1 MNDAGAGARPREELD
16 LEALTRGD
24 RFSADVLVKLCDGNR
39 AYVLEP
45 DVFAAL
51 RILSK
56 ARSLAR
62 HWEALLAQLR
72 SVHVDVQALK
82 RALRGVD
89 EVKDDDDDDDDN
101 KRDSQVD
108 RLLAIA
114 NSYECFRN
122 EFEKPFVSLEAR
134 RSDGGAHLETLGVR
148 SRKLRLSLIYEYLID
163 HGRAPG
169 DAAIRVVIDTLEAR
183 ALCGG
188 VIRPVAIR
196 HCWHDGKIYIDLGT
210 EDRKVVE
217 VDAADW
223 RILDGAPA
231 DVRFLRPTGTL
242 PLPMPERVDPKVA
255 LVKLREVTRFQTD
268 RDAIISVGFVLHSL
282 AGKKPFA
289 VLLITGEPG
298 AAKTAHVI
306 VIGGLV
312 DPRSV
317 LKGTALTTKRDIY
330 IAASTRGLT
339 VLNNASEM
347 SRDIADA
354 VCTSSEGGVDAR
366 RALYTDED
374 ESNIYAESPFVI
386 TSIFNVVAPY
396 GDLSN
401 RTVRVDLA
409 PMPRGNRLS
418 ESDFQA
424 KFDAVA
430 PTILGGMMGALS
442 VGLRRLPGLVVKDL
456 PRLAEFATFASACET
471 AFWDEGTFLK
481 AFNEAAE
488 ANADEVLL
496 GDPVSVFLQ
505 RFMEEQAIVAPGKK
519 EWKGTVTDL
528 LKELETVIRAPER
541 AAEMAFAMAKNAV
554 KDRDDTVGVRK
565 MTEAASDLREAR
577 EHVHTILDAKW
588 PKAANALSARLK
600 LVGPQLKDAGV
611 WIKWPTSHRDEKV
624 LEITYRFISP
634 HPYKSQGKRSSP
646 SSPSSY
652 ENKINQLHGD
662 DPSTGDDHDCP
673 SGRPASFDPDYFPP
687 EPDNPDLQGESAS
700 SSVADRASDHAPTA
714 DRQSTPGLHKGRKGF
729 EI

>member
-1 MNDAGAGARPREELD
+1 MNDAGARPTAELD
-16 LEALTRGD
+16 LEALAKGD
-24 RFSADVLVKLCDGNR
+24 RVPAGVLADLCKGKR
-39 AYVLEP
+39 AYVFEP

-51 RILSK
+51 MALSK

-62 HWEALLAQLR
+62 HWEALLAQLK
-72 SVHVDVQALK
+72 SVHVDVAALK

-89 EVKDDDDDDDDN
+89 EGVDEDG
-101 KRDSQVD
+101 DSQID

-114 NSYECFRN
+114 NPYECFRN
-122 EFEKPFVSLEAR
+122 EFEKPFVSLEVR
-134 RSDGGAHLETLGVR
+134 RPDGGAHLETFGVR
-148 SRKLRLSLIYEYLID
+148 SRKLRLSLIHEYLVD

-188 VIRPVAIR
+188 AIRPVAIR
-196 HCWHDGKIYIDLGT
+196 HCGHDGKIYIDLGT
-210 EDRKVVE
+210 EDRKIIEIDTV
-217 VDAADW
+217 DW
-223 RILDGAPA
+223 RILDAAPA

-242 PLPMPERVDPKVA
+242 PLPMPERVDPKVGLA
-255 LVKLREVTRFQTD
+255 KLREVTRFQTA
-268 RDAIISVGFVLHSL
+268 RDEIISVGFVLHSL

-298 AAKTAHVI
+298 ASKTAHVI

-317 LKGTALTTKRDIY
+317 LKGTALSTKRDVY

-339 VLNNASEM
+339 VLNNVSEM

-430 PTILGGMMGALS
+430 PAILGGMLGALS

-496 GDPVSVFLQ
+496 GDPVSQ
-505 RFMEEQAIVAPGKK
+505 RFMEEQAEASPGKK
-519 EWKGTVTDL
+519 EWKGTATDL
-528 LKELETVIRAPER
+528 LKELETIIRAPER
-541 AAEMAFAMAKNAV
+541 AAEMAYAMAKNAV

-600 LVGPQLKDAGV
+600 LVGSQLKDAGV
-611 WIKWPTSHRDEKV
+611 WIKWPTSHSDGRV
-624 LEITYRFISP
+624 LEVTYLYISP
-634 HPYKSQGKRSSP
+634 PPYKSQGKRSSRP
-646 SSPSSY
+646 YQSSY
-652 ENKINQLHGD
+652 ENKINDLHEICP
-662 DPSTGDDHDCP
+662 PSWDDHDRP
-673 SGRPASFDPDYFPP
+673 KDRHQARPASFDPDYLPP
-687 EPDNPDLQGESAS
+687 EADNPDLRGESAGS
-700 SSVADRASDHAPTA
+700 STSDRASDRD
-714 DRQSTPGLHKGRKGF
+714 DRKSTPGLHNGRKGF

>member
-1 MNDAGAGARPREELD
+1 M
-16 LEALTRGD
+16 
-24 RFSADVLVKLCDGNR
+24 
-39 AYVLEP
+39 
-45 DVFAAL
+45 
-51 RILSK
+51 
-56 ARSLAR
+56 
-62 HWEALLAQLR
+62 
-72 SVHVDVQALK
+72 
-82 RALRGVD
+82 
-89 EVKDDDDDDDDN
+89 
-101 KRDSQVD
+101 
-108 RLLAIA
+108 
-114 NSYECFRN
+114 
-122 EFEKPFVSLEAR
+122 
-134 RSDGGAHLETLGVR
+134 
-148 SRKLRLSLIYEYLID
+148 
-163 HGRAPG
+163 
-169 DAAIRVVIDTLEAR
+169 VIDTLEAR

-188 VIRPVAIR
+188 AIRPVAIR

-242 PLPMPERVDPKVA
+242 PLPLPERVDPKVGLA
-255 LVKLREVTRFQTD
+255 KLREVTRFQTA
-268 RDAIISVGFVLHSL
+268 RDEIISVGFLLHSL

-317 LKGTALTTKRDIY
+317 LKGTALSTKRDIY

-339 VLNNASEM
+339 VLNNVSEM

-409 PMPRGNRLS
+409 PMPRSNRLS

-430 PTILGGMMGALS
+430 PTILGGMLGALS

-456 PRLAEFATFASACET
+456 PRLAEFATFAAACET

-505 RFMEEQAIVAPGKK
+505 RFMEEQAEASPGKK

-528 LKELETVIRAPER
+528 LKELEIIIRAPER
-541 AAEMAFAMAKNAV
+541 AAVMAHAMAKNAV

-565 MTEAASDLREAR
+565 MTEAASDLSEAR
-577 EHVHTILDAKW
+577 EHVHAILDAKF

-611 WIKWPTSHRDEKV
+611 WIKWPTSHRDGKV
-624 LEITYRFISP
+624 LEITYLFISP
-634 HPYKSQGKRSSP
+634 HPYKSQEKRSSSSSP
-646 SSPSSY
+646 SSH
-652 ENKINQLHGD
+652 ENKINDLHEIT
-662 DPSTGDDHDCP
+662 PSSGADHD
-673 SGRPASFDPDYFPP
+673 RPAGRHQARPSSFDPDYLPP
-687 EPDNPDLQGESAS
+687 EPDNRDLLGKSVGS
-700 SSVADRASDHAPTA
+700 SISDRASDRTPT
-714 DRQSTPGLHKGRKGF
+714 DDQKNTPGLHNGRKGF